1 MKRAQISGVSHSSTP
16 PIYLSGSTIANERHR
31 DLHDRATVSEG
42 KRGQPALRCFD
53 SGSGVVSKQTDQKE
67 KPHTRTGRTVIGSAI
82 LILRKPIKHSE
93 TRQLQTAKE
102 KQQHA
107 EQHGRWRSIQTAA
120 GMGRYLHT
128 DTQHQKHEDNDD
140 HGGTASGILEPRQP
154 TTLDPPLCASSG
166 AIFCLLQQPP
176 RKFLTP

>member
-1 MKRAQISGVSHSSTP
+1 MKGTGTSTTVLRSAWVNADNP
-16 PIYLSGSTIANERHR
+16 RYGALIAAVGWSVN
-31 DLHDRATVSEG
+31 
-42 KRGQPALRCFD
+42 
-53 SGSGVVSKQTDQKE
+53 KQTKR
-67 KPHTRTGRTVIGSAI
+67 KKNHTRTGRTVIGSAI
-82 LILRKPIKHSE
+82 LIPRKTIKHSE

-154 TTLDPPLCASSG
+154 TTLDPPSA
-166 AIFCLLQQPP
+166 LLQVPFSASCNSHQEN
-176 RKFLTP
+176 F